1 MRQFTSPVVVSSI
14 QGEDTFPALSQRT
27 SSSGAASLA
36 CLPRDATA
44 VQSPIQKHCRE
55 CLFRSFSLCMGPCC
69 FRPLVKACSVHSGGF
84 IVLVDGVKTGSDKSC
99 FCEKAMQLQKW
110 AAWQIFATSDCLLWG
125 MHTWKNLMCSVDR
138 IILSIIHK
146 WNITDLSVP
155 SVPSTASHVKDYSS
169 VITLQLLTSAM
180 LIYFVS
186 CLLSSQGFNGR
197 STVFLYGPKHT
208 YISVITTM

>member
-44 VQSPIQKHCRE
+44 VQSSIQKHCRE

-84 IVLVDGVKTGSDKSC
+84 IVIVDGLKTGSDKSC
-99 FCEKAMQLQKW
+99 FSEKAMQLQKW
-110 AAWQIFATSDCLLWG
+110 QLDKYSTSDCFLWSTLG
-125 MHTWKNLMCSVDR
+125 KNLMGSVDR
-138 IILSIIHK
+138 VKHYWLKCYQCSQYSVTCKGLQFRNYIAITNPSNSNLFCPLFAVQPGVK
-146 WNITDLSVP
+146 WEINSL
-155 SVPSTASHVKDYSS
+155 
-169 VITLQLLTSAM
+169 
-180 LIYFVS
+180 FVWS
-186 CLLSSQGFNGR
+186 KTC
-197 STVFLYGPKHT
+197 
-208 YISVITTM
+208 MW